1 MNVLDELFSPD
12 SLLHSNSLTRSF
24 VEMTCWQWDLMNP
37 QGLFNNHNREKYM
50 RGEFDDKLSAL
61 NNEYHI
67 VYIRSDQEIPDWVY
81 NPPKNK
87 RGKRTTRSL
96 SIEDEL

>member
-12 SLLHSNSLTRSF
+12 SLLHLNSLTRSF

-50 RGEFDDKLSAL
+50 RG
-61 NNEYHI
+61 
-67 VYIRSDQEIPDWVY
+67 
-81 NPPKNK
+81 
-87 RGKRTTRSL
+87 
-96 SIEDEL
+96 